1 MSRFNNDETKQRLGG
16 GIMRSWGEKPY
27 HSLDYELKQRFGEK
41 VYKLTLNGGM
51 SCPNRDGKISFG
63 GCIFCSEGGSGEFA
77 AAASLSIPDQ
87 IQDAK
92 KRLLGKRPVNQYIA
106 YFQAYTNT
114 YGPIEHL
121 RKIFTD
127 AIHDPE
133 IVLLSIATRPD
144 CLNQEI
150 MDLIYEIH
158 MIKPVFIELGLQSSN
173 ETTASYIRRGYS
185 NDIFENAVALIDSY
199 NKKIENKDNHIHII
213 VHTII
218 GLPGENINH
227 MLETIK
233 YINKFA
239 IHGVKLQLLHVLTDT
254 DLAIAYEK
262 NPFPVLSLEEYTD
275 ILIKLLEHLRPDIV
289 IHRMTGDGPKNI
301 LIAPEWS
308 KNKRNVLNY
317 INKQL
322 TIYDTVQGSAYLQDK
337 GD

>member
-1 MSRFNNDETKQRLGG
+1 MYINTLNSYLKNRFGKK
-16 GIMRSWGEKPY
+16 IYKI
-27 HSLDYELKQRFGEK
+27 SLDA
-41 VYKLTLNGGM
+41 GM
-51 SCPNRDGKISFG
+51 TCPNRDGTIDTR
-63 GCIFCSEGGSGEFA
+63 GCIFCSKGGSGDFA
-77 AAASLSIPDQ
+77 SSRKLSITEQ
-87 IQDAK
+87 IDS
-92 KRLLGKRPVNQYIA
+92 GKALVSNKIKNENNSGQYIA

-114 YGPIEHL
+114 YAPIDRL
-121 RKIFTD
+121 RTIYTEAVTND
-127 AIHDPE
+127 DIIAI
-133 IVLLSIATRPD
+133 SIATRPD
-144 CLNQEI
+144 SLNQEI

-322 TIYDTVQGSAYLQDK
+322 TIHDTVQGSAYLQDK